1 LFWRI
6 VGVYTLLSM
15 LALGGLLIT
24 LNQRLRS
31 QNRQQ
36 LEFESQQLLNSIVA
50 DYVED
55 PDPQGLAIRWSALI
69 EQQGHSLTVFDV
81 DGTEVAATSELDA
94 DARATSRNLRSRAG
108 MEESSTMWSPSSD
121 GILFLARRVGDEGN
135 SEVLLLQS
143 DVGLR
148 LAASETTIHSA
159 SRAAVVAWLCGTA
172 CLGFVAS
179 TVVNPLRM
187 LLRAITTREGS
198 GDRVDLLMRL
208 SDRTDEFGL
217 IAESLRQFD
226 AERQAQVTDL
236 EQTTTEVRE
245 LANRLSIVLQSM
257 VEGVVAVDQNER
269 ILFANDVAC
278 RMMGTARSAV
288 QGRMIYEAIRQP
300 DLHETVREAIQ
311 SDEPKDLEFRL
322 PRGDTQLAVV
332 AAPIKDGKSTGAV
345 LVFHD
350 VSEIRRL
357 EAMRRDFVSGVS
369 HELKTPLTV
378 IQACTETLLDGAIED
393 RETAERFLKQIEEQ
407 SERLLQLILGML
419 QLARVQSGEQAFK
432 REPVAVHEIA
442 AELVRSMQ
450 PVAESKNIELALSG
464 EEEMYVL
471 SDEYALRT
479 ILSNLIDNAIKYTGA
494 DGHVRVEMIAEDEA
508 NTIRVSDDG
517 AGISAEHQKRVFER
531 FYRVDKDRNRER
543 GGTGLGLA
551 IVKHLCHTTGA
562 DLSLESKVG
571 KGTTITVRFPIT
583 DSF

>member
-1 LFWRI
+1 
-6 VGVYTLLSM
+6 
-15 LALGGLLIT
+15 
-24 LNQRLRS
+24 
-31 QNRQQ
+31 
-36 LEFESQQLLNSIVA
+36 
-50 DYVED
+50 
-55 PDPQGLAIRWSALI
+55 
-69 EQQGHSLTVFDV
+69 
-81 DGTEVAATSELDA
+81 
-94 DARATSRNLRSRAG
+94 
-108 MEESSTMWSPSSD
+108 
-121 GILFLARRVGDEGN
+121 
-135 SEVLLLQS
+135 
-143 DVGLR
+143 
-148 LAASETTIHSA
+148 
-159 SRAAVVAWLCGTA
+159 
-172 CLGFVAS
+172 
-179 TVVNPLRM
+179 
-187 LLRAITTREGS
+187 
-198 GDRVDLLMRL
+198 
-208 SDRTDEFGL
+208 
-217 IAESLRQFD
+217 
-226 AERQAQVTDL
+226 
-236 EQTTTEVRE
+236 
-245 LANRLSIVLQSM
+245 
-257 VEGVVAVDQNER
+257 
-269 ILFANDVAC
+269 
-278 RMMGTARSAV
+278 
-288 QGRMIYEAIRQP
+288 MIYEAIRQP